1 MASAAVYQYSPIQK
15 FGNGMISGSF
25 VTKNKGPMRFILRGV
40 ALPMGVQN
48 YDSKW
53 SALVSVGDNPM
64 GELDDVYKDVC
75 QYLGAPFK
83 IASPVRDVGYGN
95 QIKVKFDDNSFF
107 FDKTATPSSI
117 DFFKKKCKVDM
128 LVEVGMVW
136 FKKGQEGGITLKALQ
151 VKMLENQDHEERQTH
166 DSAVCSI

>member
-25 VTKNKGPMRFILRGV
+25 VTKNKGPMRIILRDV
-40 ALPMGVQN
+40 VLPMGVQN

-53 SALVSVGDNPM
+53 SALVSLGTNPIE
-64 GELDDVYKDVC
+64 ELNELHLDVC

-83 IASPVRDVGYGN
+83 IACPVRDV
-95 QIKVKFDDNSFF
+95 
-107 FDKTATPSSI
+107 
-117 DFFKKKCKVDM
+117 
-128 LVEVGMVW
+128 VW

-151 VKMLENQDHEERQTH
+151 VKMLENQDHEERQTN